1 MVRLR
6 PPQVAS
12 RPYRQGKMIQLEKID
27 LSIAGRPI
35 LKNINF
41 SVRKGETK
49 VILGSSGS
57 GKSSVLKV
65 ILGLWRPD
73 SGRVIIDGEDMTGAS
88 NEKWNEA
95 RYHIGMIFQ
104 DGALFDSLSVG
115 ENVGYWLFEH
125 AKMSEEEIEVR
136 VIKALEDIGLA
147 PELLDRMPDEL
158 SGGMQRRV
166 AIARALA
173 SLSPKIMLYDE
184 PTTGL
189 DPLSMETIT
198 DLIIALQKRMQ
209 VASVVV
215 THDIPDALKVSNRF
229 AFIAEG
235 EFVFEGNSEE
245 LKSSDH
251 PFVARFL
258 EPFKNTLAHAFASF
272 GEEE

>member
-1 MVRLR
+1 
-6 PPQVAS
+6 
-12 RPYRQGKMIQLEKID
+12 
-27 LSIAGRPI
+27 
-35 LKNINF
+35 
-41 SVRKGETK
+41 VRKGETK
-49 VILGSSGS
+49 VILGPSGS
-57 GKSSVLKV
+57 GKSSVLKI
-65 ILGLWRPD
+65 ILGLWKPD
-73 SGRVIIDGEDMTGAS
+73 SGRIIIDGEDMTGAEA
-88 NEKWNEA
+88 EKWNLA

-115 ENVGYWLFEH
+115 ENIGYWLFEH
-125 AKMSEEEIEVR
+125 TEMSEEEIEVR
-136 VIKALEDIGLA
+136 VRRSLEEIGLE
-147 PELLDRMPDEL
+147 PELIDRMPDEL

-189 DPLSMETIT
+189 DPLSVQTIT
-198 DLIIALQKRMQ
+198 DCIVSLQKKMQ

-215 THDIPDALKVSNRF
+215 THDIPDALKVAHRF
-229 AFIAEG
+229 AFINEG

-245 LKSSDH
+245 LRSAGH

-258 EPFKNTLAHAFASF
+258 EPFKTTLSHAFASL

>member
-1 MVRLR
+1 MQ
-6 PPQVAS
+6 PQEE
-12 RPYRQGKMIQLEKID
+12 MIKLENIY
-27 LSIAGRPI
+27 LSLGGRPI

-41 SVRKGETK
+41 AVEKGETK
-49 VILGSSGS
+49 AILGPSGS
-57 GKSSVLKV
+57 GKSSVLKI

-73 SGRVIIDGEDMTGAS
+73 SGRVIIDGKDMTGAD
-88 NEKWNEA
+88 NEKWNLA

-104 DGALFDSLSVG
+104 DGALFDSLTVG

-125 AKMSEEEIEVR
+125 TKMAEEEIEVR
-136 VIKALEDIGLA
+136 VRRALEEIGLD
-147 PELLDRMPDEL
+147 PELIDRMPDEL

-166 AIARALA
+166 AIARTLA
-173 SLSPKIMLYDE
+173 SLSPKVMLYDE

-189 DPLSMETIT
+189 DPLAMETIT

-215 THDIPDALKVSNRF
+215 THDIPDALKVANRF
-229 AFIAEG
+229 AFINEG

-245 LKSSDH
+245 LNSAGH
-251 PFVARFL
+251 PFVSRFL
-258 EPFKNTLAHAFASF
+258 EPFKSTLSHAFASF

>member
-1 MVRLR
+1 MN
-6 PPQVAS
+6 
-12 RPYRQGKMIQLEKID
+12 RPYRQRKMIQLENIN

-49 VILGSSGS
+49 VILGPSGS
-57 GKSSVLKV
+57 GKSSILKV

-73 SGRVIIDGEDMTGAS
+73 SGRIVVDGADMSRAS
-88 NEKWNEA
+88 NEEWNDA

-104 DGALFDSLSVG
+104 DGALFDSLTVG
-115 ENVGYWLFEH
+115 ENIGYWLFEH
-125 AKMSEEEIEVR
+125 TKMTEEEIEVR
-136 VIKALEDIGLA
+136 VRRALQEIGLD
-147 PELLDRMPDEL
+147 PELIDWRPDEL

-189 DPLSMETIT
+189 DPLAVETIT
-198 DLIIALQKRMQ
+198 DLIMALRERMQ
-209 VASVVV
+209 VTSVVV
-215 THDIPDALKVSNRF
+215 THDIPDALKVSGRF
-229 AFIAEG
+229 VVIAGG
-235 EFVFEGNSEE
+235 EIIFEGSSEE
-245 LKSSDH
+245 LKNCRE

-258 EPFKNTLAHAFASF
+258 EPFKNTLSHAFASF
-272 GEEE
+272 GEENG